1 MDRREDRMS
10 VLPLHKEIEEE
21 AVVWDTDEAAAFL
34 RISPRTLV
42 SWRSRGMGPTYVK
55 VGRRVVY
62 LQRDIVAWLYQQR
75 ST

>member
-1 MDRREDRMS
+1 MS

-34 RISPRTLV
+34 RISPRPLL

>member
-1 MDRREDRMS
+1 MS

-21 AVVWDTDEAAAFL
+21 AEVWDTDEAAAFL

>member
-1 MDRREDRMS
+1 MS

-75 ST
+75 AT

>member
-1 MDRREDRMS
+1 MS

>member
-1 MDRREDRMS
+1 MS
-10 VLPLHKEIEEE
+10 VLPLHREAEEEE
-21 AVVWDTDEAAAFL
+21 AVVWDTDEAAAYM

>member
-1 MDRREDRMS
+1 MS

-21 AVVWDTDEAAAFL
+21 AVGWDTDEAAAFL

-42 SWRSRGMGPTYVK
+42 SWRSRGMGPTYFK
-55 VGRRVVY
+55 AGRRVVY

>member
-1 MDRREDRMS
+1 MS

-42 SWRSRGMGPTYVK
+42 SWRSRGMGPSYGK
-55 VGRRVVY
+55 GGRRVVY

>member
-1 MDRREDRMS
+1 MS
-10 VLPLHKEIEEE
+10 VLPLHKEMEEE
-21 AVVWDTDEAAAFL
+21 AVVWDTDEAAAYM

>member
-1 MDRREDRMS
+1 MS

-55 VGRRVVY
+55 AGRRVVY

>member
-1 MDRREDRMS
+1 MS

-42 SWRSRGMGPTYVK
+42 SWRSRGMGPTYIK

>member
-1 MDRREDRMS
+1 MS

-34 RISPRTLV
+34 RISPRTLG

>member
-1 MDRREDRMS
+1 MS
-10 VLPLHKEIEEE
+10 VLPLHREAEEE
-21 AVVWDTDEAAAFL
+21 AVVWDTDEAAAYM

-42 SWRSRGMGPTYVK
+42 SWRSRGMGPTYIK

-62 LQRDIVAWLYQQR
+62 LQSDIVAWLYQQR

>member
-1 MDRREDRMS
+1 MS
-10 VLPLHKEIEEE
+10 VLPLHKEIEDE
-21 AVVWDTDEAAAFL
+21 AVVCDTAEAAALL

-42 SWRSRGMGPTYVK
+42 AWRSRGMGPTYVK

>member
-1 MDRREDRMS
+1 MS
-10 VLPLHKEIEEE
+10 
-21 AVVWDTDEAAAFL
+21 
-34 RISPRTLV
+34 
-42 SWRSRGMGPTYVK
+42 SRGMGPTYVK

>member
-1 MDRREDRMS
+1 MS

-21 AVVWDTDEAAAFL
+21 AVVWDTDEAAAYM